1 MARDEQKINDLIEE
15 RNRLE
20 AEYGELLEKNEGRS
34 KAAVK
39 NRKDRLALDKKIT
52 TEQSKQSEIEE
63 KRAQTGKS
71 IEKTLAGAA
80 KKQRQIKVTAKDS
93 FGLST
98 KVNQAA
104 QKQLEITK
112 DNVIEG
118 RINLNL
124 ASKLNDIG
132 EDLIAQNY
140 DLEGIQASQRDLKQ
154 ELADLG
160 ADATE
165 EEIEAIKGKQK
176 VLALESKR
184 LKIEGL
190 RNQALKEA
198 DKVTGGMASK
208 ITGMVGHV
216 KKVGVGFA
224 AAGLAVGLIGAGI
237 SLAVKAVRFVSGI
250 IDELGANF
258 GAVATRSAEF
268 KDTMMD
274 ASVEVVSIGKGTK
287 DVVEVTQELSQNF
300 GLSFNEAAKMS
311 DKILDSAVGMG
322 LTNSEAAKLFGT
334 LMVMGDLTAQQAERF
349 AENTYQLAAQNG
361 VAPVAVMKDI
371 ANSSE
376 MIAEFGSDNLESLT
390 NAAIQARKMGL
401 NLNTVKKLSDSLLD
415 FQTSIK
421 NEMEAS
427 VMIGRRLN
435 LNSARKLMFEGK
447 SKEALDE
454 VIKQMGGID
463 KFEKLGIL
471 QKRSVAKLIGMEVNE
486 VTKLLS
492 KQDQSIKKQKTF
504 NDIMGEEGLSSLT
517 SLINKVTEL
526 GKTFL
531 LEFGAPLEEYLG
543 DFEDKYFTEDGMETL
558 KGRIQDFG
566 KSLVKVGEEIADAF
580 SFMATLAT
588 VGVGMSAGAKTG
600 GIIGS
605 FFGPAGTGIGSLIG
619 GLIGALIGYAAGPDF
634 SGGAA
639 EPTTTTNND
648 GSHTIVTPRGIKIK
662 TNPDDVLT
670 GSTRVNDFISGP
682 PGSMPIGGNNRE
694 TIGLLT
700 KIVEQNET
708 LINEARRGPDR
719 MVAGLGDL

>member
-1 MARDEQKINDLIEE
+1 MAKETAKDIQKRIDLLTEE
-15 RNRLE
+15 ASMLQSLYEADNRRTKSL
-20 AEYGELLEKNEGRS
+20 
-34 KAAVK
+34 KASQ
-39 NRKDRLALDKKIT
+39 DIQKKIVT
-52 TEQSKQSEIEE
+52 EE
-63 KRAQTGKS
+63 KKLVDFDGKRAKAGLS

-104 QKQLEITK
+104 QKQLELTK
-112 DNVIEG
+112 DNVLEG
-118 RINLNL
+118 KINLNL

-132 EDLIAQNY
+132 EDLISQNY

-160 ADATE
+160 AEATE

-176 VLALESKR
+176 VLGLESKR

-190 RNQALKEA
+190 RNKVLQEA

-208 ITGMVGHV
+208 VTGMVGHV
-216 KKVGVGFA
+216 KKMGVGFA
-224 AAGLAVGLIGAGI
+224 AAGLAAGLIGAGI
-237 SLAVKAVRFVSGI
+237 SFAVKAVRFVSGI

-268 KDTMMD
+268 KNTMMD

-376 MIAEFGSDNLESLT
+376 MIAEFGSHNLESLT
-390 NAAIQARKMGL
+390 SAAIQARKMGL

-415 FQTSIK
+415 FQSSIK

-427 VMIGRRLN
+427 VMIGRRIN

-447 SKEALDE
+447 SSEALNE

-463 KFEKLGIL
+463 KFEKLGII
-471 QKRSVAKLIGMEVNE
+471 QKRSVAKLVGMEVSE
-486 VTKLLS
+486 VTKLL
-492 KQDQSIKKQKTF
+492 KQQDQSIKKQKSF

-531 LEFGAPLEEYLG
+531 LEFGGPLEEYLG
-543 DFEDKYFTEDGMETL
+543 DFEDKYFTEDGMATL

-566 KSLVKVGEEIADAF
+566 SKIVEVGNSIRESF
-580 SFMATLAT
+580 SFMAALAAA
-588 VGVGMSAGAKTG
+588 GAGMSAGAKVG
-600 GIIGS
+600 GAIGS
-605 FFGPAGTGIGSLIG
+605 FFGPAGTAVGGLIG
-619 GLIGALIGYAAGPDF
+619 GLLGGLIGYAVAPDF
-634 SGGAA
+634 GGGAV
-639 EPTTTTNND
+639 EPTSTAGND
-648 GSHTIVTPRGIKIK
+648 GSHTIVTPGGIKIK
-662 TNPDDVLT
+662 TNPDDIVT

-682 PGSMPIGGNNRE
+682 AGSMPIGGNSKE
-694 TIGLLT
+694 AVGLLN
-700 KIVEQNET
+700 KIDEKMET
-708 LINEARRGPDR
+708 LINETRRGPLVTAR
-719 MVAGLGDL
+719 ALIGDL